1 MTVPTLVLV
10 AVVAALVKLT
20 LLVGLVM
27 LRRKRR
33 GLHPKWLSAPR
44 RV

>member
-1 MTVPTLVLV
+1 MTVPTLVLL
-10 AVVAALVKLT
+10 AVVAALLKVT
-20 LLVGLVM
+20 FVVGVVM